1 MEYIHTD
8 ALPKAIG
15 PYSQAIVHDGLLYS
29 SGQIALKP
37 DGKMVDGDIK
47 DQTRQVLTNLK
58 NLLESKEGSLNDV
71 IKIHIY
77 ITDMKNFP
85 IINVIFAEFFG
96 DHKPARSTVAVRSL
110 PMDSMV
116 EMDIIAK
123 VSDYH

>member
-8 ALPKAIG
+8 LLPKAIG

-29 SGQIALKP
+29 SGQIAL
-37 DGKMVDGDIK
+37 DNTGQMVERDIK
-47 DQTRQVLTNLK
+47 VQARQVLTNIK
-58 NLLESKEGSLNDV
+58 NLLESRESSMDKV
-71 IKIHIY
+71 IKVNIY
-77 ITDMKNFP
+77 ITDMKHFP

-96 DHKPARSTVAVRSL
+96 DHKPARATVAVKQL

-116 EMDIIAK
+116 EMDVIAI

>member
-8 ALPKAIG
+8 MLPKAIG

-29 SGQIALKP
+29 SGQIALTP
-37 DGKMVDGDIK
+37 DGKMVDRDIK
-47 DQTRQVLTNLK
+47 VQVRQVLTNIR
-58 NLLESKEGSLNDV
+58 NLLESRESSMNNV
-71 IKIHIY
+71 IKVTIY
-77 ITDMKNFP
+77 LTDMKDFP

-96 DHKPARSTVAVRSL
+96 DHKPARATVAVKSL

-116 EMDIIAK
+116 EMDVIAT